1 MAAGKKSGRK
11 SQASNDF
18 LEPLAPTGVT
28 GTDVGTGRAF
38 NNGAVSVS
46 FSLPAL
52 SPAATSY
59 TVTAST
65 GQTATGASSP
75 ITVTGIASSAT
86 ATFTVTATNAAG
98 TSAASS
104 ASSAVTVTT
113 VPATPSAPTATSPT
127 PSASPNVA
135 GSTTDTV
142 SWLAPTSNGGK
153 AISGYTWSSSDSKTG
168 STAGTSV
175 SVNQEGGTSQT
186 YRVLAT
192 NANGNSELSAA
203 SSPATTTFSFT
214 PYSFTPYSF
223 TPYSFVPYSFVP
235 FSFVPFS
242 FVPYSFVPYSFVPF
256 SFVPAPPFS
265 FSPFSFVPAPP
276 FSFAPQ
282 PAFGFAPYSFAP
294 YSFTPSPG
302 GGFEKSLGPDTLVL
316 TTDGLTAAKNINV
329 GDVLVSTEIPG
340 LGINFTIDEIKAWTQ
355 DPANMTVVPD
365 KQTTVTHVVTST
377 ASVSVLLNGELF
389 SGTHYMLTKRD
400 NVVRMI
406 ATKDLLN
413 TDELWSADINNWVPV
428 IQLII
433 KDLPH
438 EVVSINCEPYDMF
451 FTDHFLV
458 YDGYQTE
465 N

>member
-1 MAAGKKSGRK
+1 
-11 SQASNDF
+11 
-18 LEPLAPTGVT
+18 
-28 GTDVGTGRAF
+28 
-38 NNGAVSVS
+38 
-46 FSLPAL
+46 
-52 SPAATSY
+52 
-59 TVTAST
+59 
-65 GQTATGASSP
+65 
-75 ITVTGIASSAT
+75 
-86 ATFTVTATNAAG
+86 
-98 TSAASS
+98 
-104 ASSAVTVTT
+104 
-113 VPATPSAPTATSPT
+113 
-127 PSASPNVA
+127 
-135 GSTTDTV
+135 
-142 SWLAPTSNGGK
+142 
-153 AISGYTWSSSDSKTG
+153 
-168 STAGTSV
+168 
-175 SVNQEGGTSQT
+175 
-186 YRVLAT
+186 
-192 NANGNSELSAA
+192 
-203 SSPATTTFSFT
+203 
-214 PYSFTPYSF
+214 
-223 TPYSFVPYSFVP
+223 
-235 FSFVPFS
+235 
-242 FVPYSFVPYSFVPF
+242 
-256 SFVPAPPFS
+256 
-265 FSPFSFVPAPP
+265 
-276 FSFAPQ
+276 
-282 PAFGFAPYSFAP
+282 
-294 YSFTPSPG
+294 
-302 GGFEKSLGPDTLVL
+302 LGPDTLVL